1 MSEEFNNNEE
11 SEENVNSTE
20 EADGENLEAE
30 EEQDDSYVDDTSSDL
45 ANANI

>member
-1 MSEEFNNNEE
+1 MILKMTLIMKNQK
-11 SEENVNSTE
+11 
-20 EADGENLEAE
+20 ADGENLEAE